1 MKKIFFLLGIFCFTL
16 LFSQEKEN
24 KRYFPAEY
32 VLKTSGDTIK
42 AKVRNM
48 GLYTNTK
55 YSFATILFKMKMMDG
70 KGATNWVPINDV
82 RYIKIV
88 DENQHKHEYFASTD
102 KFLKEKGLVEVLYE
116 GKNINWYKA
125 FNNSILTPNVQFLNY
140 LVDKD
145 KNVLYQEG
153 PLDDFKRNLKKLF
166 KDDSDLK
173 EKLKQVN
180 TEEDYIKILRLYDAK
195 VDNS

>member
-1 MKKIFFLLGIFCFTL
+1 MKKIFFLLGIFCFTIF
-16 LFSQEKEN
+16 FSQEKEN
-24 KRYFPAEY
+24 KRYFPTEY

-42 AKVRNM
+42 AKVRNT

-55 YSFATILFKMKMMDG
+55 YSFATILFKMKMMDE
-70 KGATNWVPINDV
+70 KGATKWVPINHV

-102 KFLKEKGLVEVLYE
+102 KFLKEEGLVEVLYE

-145 KNVLYQEG
+145 KNVLYKEG

-166 KDDSDLK
+166 KDDSDL
-173 EKLKQVN
+173 EGKLKQAN
-180 TEEDYIKILRLYDAK
+180 TEEDYIKILSLYDTK
-195 VDNS
+195 IDNS